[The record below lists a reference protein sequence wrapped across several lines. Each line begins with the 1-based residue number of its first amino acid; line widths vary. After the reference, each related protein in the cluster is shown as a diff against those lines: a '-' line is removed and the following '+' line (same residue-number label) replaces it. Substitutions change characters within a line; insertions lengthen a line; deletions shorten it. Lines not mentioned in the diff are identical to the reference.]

1 MNLDLVRIK
10 NHFSWTLKEYWSS
23 KSPKEIYNE
32 LAANNNYDSS
42 VNYQKRVKELHKA
55 FLELRTEFDQ
65 VLDLAC
71 GTGAL
76 IDALPWK
83 KTAQIVGI
91 DVSEEMLKIA
101 RKRFANYTNI
111 TFKEADFMN
120 LDFPESSFDLIT
132 NAYAT
137 RFIPRGREQEF
148 ANNILRLLKPS
159 GRFIVFS
166 DASFRLC
173 TLFYSSLGLRPKS
186 YNLKLNFYQDIIET
200 FSKFFILE
208 KVVHIRRI
216 PFVGSNTMIVFRKND
231 QESKR

>member
-1 MNLDLVRIK
+1 MSLDLVRVK
-10 NHFSWTLKEYWSS
+10 NLFSWTLKEYWSS

-42 VNYQKRVKELHKA
+42 VNYQKRVEKLNKA
-55 FLELRTEFDQ
+55 LLGLRTEFGHI
-65 VLDLAC
+65 LDLAC

-76 IDALPWK
+76 IEALPWK
-83 KTAQIVGI
+83 KSAKIIGVDI
-91 DVSEEMLKIA
+91 SEEMLKVA
-101 RKRFANYTNI
+101 RERFTDHPNI
-111 TFKEADFMN
+111 TFKEADFMD

-137 RFIPRGREQEF
+137 RFIPRGKELEF
-148 ANNILRLLKPS
+148 ANLVLRLLKPS
-159 GRFIVFS
+159 GRFIVFT

-173 TLFYSSLGLRPKS
+173 TLFYFRLGLRPKN

-208 KVVHIRRI
+208 KVVHIRGI

-231 QESKR
+231 QESKK